1 MNEQAHVAGTE
12 RNGTPTSPVSSIAG
26 RRFPWRVRGAALA
39 AASLVVAFALVG
51 CGGSSGGAV
60 TAGATTTAPTINAV
74 TATGQVTVLA
84 APDQAVLMVSVQNDA
99 ADPATAMDQNAKTM
113 KAVIDRL
120 KAEGL
125 ADSAIETTGVQVY
138 PLESTVPVPMTPTT
152 GAVTPP
158 VTSRVTGYRATNS
171 VQVTITHLDTVG
183 KIYAAAIEAG
193 ANNVSGPTWRLSDD
207 SAAIK
212 DALKR
217 AVGTAKGKAD
227 AMASAAGASVGAVVS
242 LNDNASSVPLVN
254 YFGATAA
261 GAKSDSVSA
270 PPVQQQQLEITAS
283 VTAVYELKP

>member
-1 MNEQAHVAGTE
+1 MSEQVRIAKTE
-12 RNGTPTSPVSSIAG
+12 GSTTPLPPAARAKGSGLSWWA
-26 RRFPWRVRGAALA
+26 RGAA
-39 AASLVVAFALVG
+39 VVAAFAVVAIALTG
-51 CGGSSGGAV
+51 CGGSSGTVA
-60 TAGATTTAPTINAV
+60 AGASTATPTINTV

-84 APDQAVLMVSVQNDA
+84 APDQAVLMVSVQTDA
-99 ADPATAMDQNAKTM
+99 PDPATAMDQNAKTM

-138 PLESTVPVPMTPTT
+138 PLESTVPLPMTPTT
-152 GAVTPP
+152 AGVTPP
-158 VTSRVTGYRATNS
+158 STPQVTGYRATNT
-171 VQVTITHLDTVG
+171 VQVTITQLDTVG
-183 KIYAAAIEAG
+183 KIYGAAIEAG

-212 DALKR
+212 DALKK
-217 AVGTAKGKAD
+217 AVESAKGKAD
-227 AMASAAGASVGAVVS
+227 TLASAAGASVGAVVS

-254 YFGATAA
+254 YYGATTA

-283 VTAVYELKP
+283 VTAVYELRR